1 MRISQ
6 GAGLRGGLMRRF
18 LGSVAVALALT
29 GCGGSIERPPPSFP
43 WRVVCGT
50 PAVAEIVFAL
60 GCGDR
65 VVGVSDFTDWPPEAA
80 EKPRI
85 GGALAPNRERIL
97 RLEPDLILAQGQ
109 AEALEGVAHSQ
120 NVAFLTVPLDTLEDL
135 QAAIAGFAAALG
147 AEEQGQALLAEMES
161 DLSAFRTCGPVSVFI
176 ALGHTPGDLSSMM
189 TSGGGTF
196 LDQMV
201 AQAGGSNI
209 FSDVRTHWPEI
220 SQETLIRRNPALIL
234 DFQTGPLD
242 DARRAVVLAD
252 WERLGF
258 QAGRIR
264 ILPGDDLLKPGIRAV
279 QSAARI
285 AAAICSQEAT
295 H

>member
-1 MRISQ
+1 
-6 GAGLRGGLMRRF
+6 
-18 LGSVAVALALT
+18 
-29 GCGGSIERPPPSFP
+29 
-43 WRVVCGT
+43 
-50 PAVAEIVFAL
+50 
-60 GCGDR
+60 
-65 VVGVSDFTDWPPEAA
+65 
-80 EKPRI
+80 
-85 GGALAPNRERIL
+85 
-97 RLEPDLILAQGQ
+97 
-109 AEALEGVAHSQ
+109 
-120 NVAFLTVPLDTLEDL
+120 
-135 QAAIAGFAAALG
+135 
-147 AEEQGQALLAEMES
+147 
-161 DLSAFRTCGPVSVFI
+161 
-176 ALGHTPGDLSSMM
+176 MM

-209 FSDVRTHWPEI
+209 FSEVRTRWPEI

-234 DFQTGPLD
+234 DFQTGPLG

-264 ILPGDDLLKPGIRAV
+264 ILPGDDLLKPGLRAV